1 MYTLNGRTARL
12 AVSAGLCALIS
23 MGGAAPSASALNYN
37 EIQGISTWDAATDN
51 SAKGSGTANGGFAD
65 GGATEGG
72 SSEGGSTDG
81 SEQTDPGEQ
90 AVVQVGDTTYS
101 DLNKALSNAED
112 GDTIKLLADT
122 SYATGRIDGISV
134 TLDLNGKTLTV
145 DNRAFNIVNSGSL
158 TLDDG
163 SAEGSGLL
171 KVNKVGS
178 TLSLGMVLGSGG
190 SFTMKGGTLEVPE
203 YGAYI
208 TNGANGDKI
217 IMSGGK
223 VKADYGL
230 CAVGNGSEHSASIVI
245 EGGLVE
251 SSIFGVVTNGGSN
264 VGGVDIVMTNGTVRS
279 TAEDAPAMYLP
290 AFNSTAKISGGVI
303 EGGTGIEIRAG
314 DLTVFGSAQI
324 TGTGPLKTEP
334 NGSGST
340 SSGAGIAI
348 KQHATK
354 QPINVL
360 IEGSPTISG
369 AHAVDESN
377 PQKNDEE
384 SIAKV
389 SVNINGGS
397 FSSTAEG
404 EPAIFSEDCKNFI
417 SGGSFST
424 KVESD
429 LLSTSVKAELNASGT
444 YTYFDSVDKAVAEA
458 EKTGGE
464 VIQLGEENTVKV
476 TLNYGYS
483 DKTLVLN
490 AVSGTKLP
498 APSRSGYTFLGWYD
512 GESKVDVVPNTDA
525 NLEARWYYNA
535 PIVPPTPSDKT
546 EVEHNQDGSTTT
558 TVTKPDGSQ
567 TITHETA
574 TGTESVVK
582 KDEDGNVIS
591 TEVTVSKKD
600 AESGKVELPL
610 ADAEPAVDVDK
621 APEVEVKVPSS
632 VTAEK
637 PVQVTVPV
645 AKGDGSEPNYGVVV
659 FAVDE
664 DGNETLIPKTAVD
677 DDGNVIFEVSG
688 DVTIK
693 VVDNARDM
701 PDVTDADWFAGDVVD
716 FATARGI
723 VNGVALPDGSR
734 VFDGYGRTSRGMFV
748 AMLHNLELNP
758 EAASEGSLPDVPE
771 GAFYAD
777 AAAWA
782 LEEGILSG
790 VDMADGS
797 KQFQGET
804 AVTREQVA
812 VFLMRY
818 AEALGMDVSAR
829 ADIDFPDAGEVS
841 GFAKEAMSWAVA
853 EGLFTGDDVTGELN
867 PTDDAARAEVA
878 AVLMRFIN
886 LMYA

>member
-377 PQKNDEE
+377 PQENDEE

-424 KVESD
+424 KVESN

-490 AVSGTKLP
+490 AVSVTKLP

-664 DGNETLIPKTAVD
+664 DGNEKRHGFIIIA
-677 DDGNVIFEVSG
+677 GSG
-688 DVTIK
+688 FDAEIMMKAAPTKNDIGEIAYFLSALATPNPTVAHFTIEH
-693 VVDNARDM
+693 D
-701 PDVTDADWFAGDVVD
+701 
-716 FATARGI
+716 GI
-723 VNGVALPDGSR
+723 VEELDGICCMAGNTSVIQNDINLFPDCRMNDGMVDIAVIEPVRTVQLLPTVITAALDPAGKVLGRPQFKIIQTKEAEITCTPSLDMQFDGEIISSNSGVFGARALPQCLD
-734 VFDGYGRTSRGMFV
+734 
-748 AMLHNLELNP
+748 L
-758 EAASEGSLPDVPE
+758 
-771 GAFYAD
+771 
-777 AAAWA
+777 
-782 LEEGILSG
+782 I
-790 VDMADGS
+790 VDEFS
-797 KQFQGET
+797 P
-804 AVTREQVA
+804 
-812 VFLMRY
+812 
-818 AEALGMDVSAR
+818 LG
-829 ADIDFPDAGEVS
+829 
-841 GFAKEAMSWAVA
+841 K
-853 EGLFTGDDVTGELN
+853 
-867 PTDDAARAEVA
+867 
-878 AVLMRFIN
+878 
-886 LMYA
+886 